1 MRIRLLVFVLVHTF
15 TSTFAQGDFS
25 GIPKERYNGTGVIY
39 NNEFSVDLT
48 KQTKGYSFGV
58 YKGKVLTYYK
68 TRYFGLQFSEF
79 KHHKEY
85 KLSLNNSDLTESV
98 IYGKQNNFYGLR
110 AIVGEKKYF
119 SEKSKTKGVAVG
131 INYSLGFNLGIAKP
145 YYVLIRNFDQMSTAV
160 KYSEESSEEFLNT
173 SLMRGAAPW
182 SIGLNELSLNPGGT
196 AKFGVHVDWGAFDEY
211 IKAVEAGI
219 VIDVF
224 PKKIPM
230 MVPIEGVENR
240 NYFINLFL
248 TLQLGKRS

>member
-1 MRIRLLVFVLVHTF
+1 MRVRLLVFVLVCTF

-98 IYGKQNNFYGLR
+98 IYGK
-110 AIVGEKKYF
+110 
-119 SEKSKTKGVAVG
+119 
-131 INYSLGFNLGIAKP
+131 
-145 YYVLIRNFDQMSTAV
+145 
-160 KYSEESSEEFLNT
+160 
-173 SLMRGAAPW
+173 
-182 SIGLNELSLNPGGT
+182 
-196 AKFGVHVDWGAFDEY
+196 
-211 IKAVEAGI
+211 
-219 VIDVF
+219 
-224 PKKIPM
+224 
-230 MVPIEGVENR
+230 
-240 NYFINLFL
+240 
-248 TLQLGKRS
+248 